1 MKLESVAVGP
11 AAFDHGIS
19 GGEGVAPVVPGGA
32 QGVFEVAGEA
42 GGVHQGGAGNFFAEG
57 GAEVGEARE
66 VLGEADGGGDVGVG
80 GWGEPVGEV
89 GGGEQ
94 ALAHPA
100 GGRDAEWERM
110 GARGR

>member
-57 GAEVGEARE
+57 GAEVG
-66 VLGEADGGGDVGVG
+66 
-80 GWGEPVGEV
+80 
-89 GGGEQ
+89 GGEQ